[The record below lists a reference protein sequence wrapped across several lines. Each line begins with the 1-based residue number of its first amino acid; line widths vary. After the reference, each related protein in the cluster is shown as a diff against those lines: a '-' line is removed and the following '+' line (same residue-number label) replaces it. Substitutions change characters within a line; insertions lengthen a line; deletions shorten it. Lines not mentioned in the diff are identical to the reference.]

1 VRHPPDLYTRP
12 LMAYRFEFDPVNK
25 ILLFRF
31 EGRLTDESLAE
42 SYRAV
47 RKYSTAT
54 DAGAGILDLSL
65 VTEFEVSAEFVR
77 QLANQEPA
85 MADAT
90 RRPRVIV
97 ASGTV
102 GFGLSRMFQ
111 QIGENTRPLL
121 SVVRTL
127 EEALE
132 VLKVQSPK
140 FEPLQ

>member
-1 VRHPPDLYTRP
+1 
-12 LMAYRFEFDPVNK
+12 MAYRFEFDPVNK
-25 ILLFRF
+25 VLLFRF

-54 DAGAGILDLSL
+54 DASAGIWDLSS
-65 VTEFEVSAEFVR
+65 VTEFAVSTEFIR

-85 MADAT
+85 MADAS
-90 RRPRVIV
+90 RRPGVIV

-111 QIGENTRPLL
+111 LLGEPTRPLL
-121 SVVRTL
+121 NVVRTL
-127 EEALE
+127 DEALAA
-132 VLKVQSPK
+132 LNIQSPH
-140 FEPLQ
+140 FQPLESAQG

>member
-1 VRHPPDLYTRP
+1 
-12 LMAYRFEFDPVNK
+12 MAYRSEFDPVNK
-25 ILLFRF
+25 ILLLRY

-42 SYRAV
+42 FYRAI

-65 VTEFEVSAEFVR
+65 VTEFAVSTEFIR

-90 RRPRVIV
+90 RRPRIIV
-97 ASGTV
+97 ASGAV

-111 QIGENTRPLL
+111 MLGEPTRPLL
-121 SVVRTL
+121 NVVRTL
-127 EEALE
+127 DEALAA
-132 VLKVQSPK
+132 LNIQSPH
-140 FEPLQ
+140 FQPLESAQG